1 MKLLEGLPLEEL
13 AEVLAFDSRMAS
25 ARVPRDV
32 EIIEATSTAVTAAT
46 KVPMINRKPSLL
58 NVFIA
63 IPPYGMRFGFLIT
76 SE

>member
-1 MKLLEGLPLEEL
+1 
-13 AEVLAFDSRMAS
+13 MAS

>member
-1 MKLLEGLPLEEL
+1 
-13 AEVLAFDSRMAS
+13 MAS

-32 EIIEATSTAVTAAT
+32 EIIEATRTAVTAAT

-76 SE
+76 SEYAPNQVTNTMMMIHGK